1 MMKPEEALKVV
12 EFLGLNELESHE
24 EAKTK
29 FEEKFAPKDEIGKQ
43 VGKITG
49 TLAQRA
55 KDIFSP
61 FGIEVNV
68 DELKQGKIEDNF
80 VKLGKLA
87 HENYT
92 TKVSELTKLAE
103 AGGSTEVLKEWED
116 KFTKSTKKISTLEE
130 QLKLKDEAINNLKTE
145 FTQKEV
151 QRKKDDFF
159 FGTLSKVELDPEVAT
174 KANSKAALLYD
185 GFVNKIKSSIKIE
198 EDEKGAFFIADSE
211 GNPIKNP
218 SKAHEFMSL
227 EQYLQ
232 NEANNYGIA
241 KKNPSAGKPMGAFQT
256 KANQG
261 NNEPTRPLNIS
272 PRAMGGRV

>member
-24 EAKTK
+24 EARTK

-43 VGKITG
+43 IGKVTAV
-49 TLAQRA
+49 LAQKA
-55 KDIFSP
+55 KDIFNP

-68 DELKQGKIEDNF
+68 DELKQGKIEDGF

-92 TKVSELTKLAE
+92 TKVNELTKLAE
-103 AGGSTEVLKEWED
+103 AGGSTEVIKEWED

-130 QLKLKDEAINNLKTE
+130 QLKLKDEAITSLKTE
-145 FTQKEV
+145 FTNKEV

-174 KANSKAALLYD
+174 KANSKAKLLYD
-185 GFVNKIKSSIKIE
+185 GFVNQVKSSIKIE
-198 EDEKGAFFIADSE
+198 EDEKGSFFIADAE

-218 SKAHEFMSL
+218 AKAHEFMSL

-241 KKNPSAGKPMGAFQT
+241 KKNPSAGRPMGAFQT
-256 KANQG
+256 KANNG
-261 NNEPTRPLNIS
+261 GDEPTRPSNIS
-272 PRAMGGRV
+272 PRAMGIRP

>member
-61 FGIEVNV
+61 FGIDVNV

-80 VKLGKLA
+80 LKLGKLA

-116 KFTKSTKKISTLEE
+116 KFSKSTKKISTLEE
-130 QLKLKDEAINNLKTE
+130 QLKLKDEAITTLKTE
-145 FTQKEV
+145 FTNKEV

-159 FGTLSKVELDPEVAT
+159 FGTLSKIDLDPEVAT
-174 KANSKAALLYD
+174 KATKKAELLHQ
-185 GFVNKIKSSIKIE
+185 GFVDQVKAKIRIE
-198 EDEKGAFFIADSE
+198 EDEKGMFFIADGE

-241 KKNPSAGKPMGAFQT
+241 KKNPSAGKPMGSFQAA
-256 KANQG
+256 ANNG
-261 NNEPTRPLNIS
+261 GNEPTRPLNIS